1 MEGKGLSDACM
12 QPCVR
17 GMEDFC
23 IQALQ
28 RTHVS
33 ETPQRFVQYARAACA
48 KIRAC
53 RKAEING
60 FYPLAPRETLCV
72 VCNGDDT
79 VSVSLQTRVQP
90 MHDDDVGPYDIVVS
104 VLDNTVAQGSG
115 RTWVLQMPDLLDSS
129 ERDLVPEVITRDY
142 QQRWATEFKC
152 DVHKALDD
160 VEDVLRAIASLP
172 DDIEGRVWRQ

>member
-1 MEGKGLSDACM
+1 MSDACM
-12 QPCVR
+12 QLGVR

-60 FYPLAPRETLCV
+60 FYPLAPHETMCV

-79 VSVSLQTRVQP
+79 VSVSLQTRVQLS
-90 MHDDDVGPYDIVVS
+90 HDDVEPYDIVVS
-104 VLDNTVAQGSG
+104 VLDSTVAQGSG
-115 RTWVLQMPDLLDSS
+115 RTWVLQMADQLASS
-129 ERDLVPEVITRDY
+129 ERDLVPEVISRNY
-142 QQRWATEFKC
+142 EQRWATEFKW
-152 DVHKALDD
+152 DAHRALDD

-172 DDIEGRVWRQ
+172 DDIDSRVGWQ

>member
-1 MEGKGLSDACM
+1 
-12 QPCVR
+12 
-17 GMEDFC
+17 MEDHC

-28 RTHVS
+28 RTHVA

-53 RKAEING
+53 HKAEIYG
-60 FYPLAPRETLCV
+60 FYPLAPGETLCV
-72 VCNGDDT
+72 VCNGGDT
-79 VSVSLQTRVQP
+79 VSVSLQTHIQP
-90 MHDDDVGPYDIVVS
+90 MHDDNAPYDIAVS
-104 VLDNTVAQGSG
+104 VLDDTVAQGSG

-129 ERDLVPEVITRDY
+129 ERDLVPEVISRNY
-142 QQRWATEFKC
+142 EQRWTAEFKW

-172 DDIEGRVWRQ
+172 EDIDSRQTAVAPLGAADLKITHHFSSAR